1 MVVST
6 FKYKRPAG
14 MVGQLNLSR
23 VSHFGDRELT
33 TIGAGSSKRLAPV
46 AATEL

>member
-1 MVVST
+1 MDVST
-6 FKYKRPAG
+6 LLYRCPAG
-14 MVGQLNLSR
+14 MVGQLNFFG

-46 AATEL
+46 ITTKL